1 MPWSP
6 GCQTS
11 IYFTHQALQSAYTH
25 TNTTARSHINAI
37 DNQATHPKPITS
49 TITNINMRS
58 PSFNN
63 NNLNLNFRG
72 GESRDGGAP
81 NRSAKFNLPMM
92 KAMRGGP
99 ESRDGG

>member
-1 MPWSP
+1 M
-6 GCQTS
+6 
-11 IYFTHQALQSAYTH
+11 QA
-25 TNTTARSHINAI
+25 
-37 DNQATHPKPITS
+37 
-49 TITNINMRS
+49 
-58 PSFNN
+58 PSFSNN
-63 NNLNLNFRG
+63 ALNFFG

>member
-1 MPWSP
+1 
-6 GCQTS
+6 
-11 IYFTHQALQSAYTH
+11 
-25 TNTTARSHINAI
+25 
-37 DNQATHPKPITS
+37 
-49 TITNINMRS
+49 MRS

-63 NNLNLNFRG
+63 NLNFFG
-72 GESRDGGAP
+72 GSESRDGGAP

>member
-1 MPWSP
+1 M
-6 GCQTS
+6 
-11 IYFTHQALQSAYTH
+11 QA
-25 TNTTARSHINAI
+25 
-37 DNQATHPKPITS
+37 
-49 TITNINMRS
+49 

-63 NNLNLNFRG
+63 TKNFSFFG
-72 GESRDGGAP
+72 GSESRDGGAP